1 MQSSGWIKTFSLV
14 FGIAILISFLAV
26 PAGAVNLHPGDK
38 APNFTL
44 TDIDGKRVTLEQ
56 YRGKTVVIAFW
67 STWWGKRSDVAVL
80 LVNQDS
86 EHSVPV
92 VRIRQMKERLGIEF
106 PILIDEGL
114 ALWDNYAINALPTS
128 VVVDGNGD
136 VKLVEPNFYWGSPD
150 RLLAAI
156 GQN

>member
-1 MQSSGWIKTFSLV
+1 VSRCEEELV
-14 FGIAILISFLAV
+14 FLR
-26 PAGAVNLHPGDK
+26 D
-38 APNFTL
+38 TL
-44 TDIDGKRVTLEQ
+44 
-56 YRGKTVVIAFW
+56 
-67 STWWGKRSDVAVL
+67 GKRSDVAVL

-92 VRIRQMKERLGIEF
+92 VRIRQMKERLGIELGIEF